1 MKQIKYF
8 FWSLL
13 LVMTLLW
20 MFADTFLPEPFT
32 YFRFRNVFVQYTGII
47 AIVTMS
53 VSLYLALRPVWLEQ
67 RLDGLDKV
75 YRLHKWL
82 GIAALVASILH
93 WWWAKGSKWLVQ
105 AGILEAPQQHRK
117 GQEGFSGIH
126 GFFADHRGQAEQM
139 GEIAFYAFLILLIIA
154 LAKKIPY
161 RTFIKSHRILA
172 ILFIVLVVHS
182 IILMKFSYWFQPV
195 GIVTGLFMAVG
206 LVSAIGVL
214 LGRIGAGRKIKGHVT
229 FLDYYPELQVNE
241 IDLLM
246 DEEWPGHKAGQ
257 FAFVQ
262 STRKERAHPY
272 TIASAWD
279 PKERKIKFI
288 TKALGDYT
296 RTLHDVLQ
304 IDEKAVIE
312 GPYGHFTF
320 DDNKNQIW
328 IGGGIGI
335 TPFIAKMQDLQLNN
349 NTTKNITLFHTTKEY
364 SEKALAKIKSY
375 ADASGIVLHILH
387 DERDG
392 FLTGEKLRQ
401 LVSYW
406 QHASVWFCGP
416 AGFGKALKKD
426 LQAHGFSPEN
436 FHQELFEM
444 R

>member
-1 MKQIKYF
+1 MKRIKYF
-8 FWSLL
+8 FWGILV
-13 LVMTLLW
+13 VMTLLW
-20 MFADTFLPEPFT
+20 MLADTFIPEPFT

-82 GIAALVASILH
+82 GIAALTASLLH
-93 WWWAKGSKWLVQ
+93 WWWAKGTKWLVQ
-105 AGILEAPQQHRK
+105 AGILGAPQRHGK
-117 GQEGFSGIH
+117 GQEAYTGIH
-126 GFFADHRGQAEQM
+126 RFFADHRGQAEQL
-139 GEIAFYAFLILLIIA
+139 GEIAFYVFLILLIFA
-154 LAKKIPY
+154 LVKKIPY
-161 RTFIKSHRILA
+161 RTFIKSHRMLA
-172 ILFIVLVVHS
+172 IIFIVLVMHS
-182 IILMKFSYWFQPV
+182 VILMKYSYWSQPV
-195 GIVTGLFMAVG
+195 CIFTGLFMAIG
-206 LVSAIGVL
+206 LLSAIL
-214 LGRIGAGRKIKGHVT
+214 ILFGRIGAGRKTKGHVT
-229 FLDYYPELQVNE
+229 YLDYYPELQVNE

-262 STRKERAHPY
+262 SCRKERAHPY

-279 PKERKIKFI
+279 PQERRIKFI

-304 IDEKAVIE
+304 VDEKAVVE

-320 DDNKNQIW
+320 DDDKDQIW

-335 TPFIAKMQDLQLNN
+335 TPFIARMQDLQMNN
-349 NTTKNITLFHTTKEY
+349 NVKKQITLFHATKEY
-364 SEKALAKIKSY
+364 SEKALDKIQSD
-375 ADASGIVLHILH
+375 ADAAGITLHIFH
-387 DERDG
+387 DKRDG

-401 LVSYW
+401 MVPYW
-406 QHASVWFCGP
+406 QRASVWFCGP
-416 AGFGKALKKD
+416 AGFGKALKRD
-426 LQAHGFSPEN
+426 LMAYGFSADH